1 MRKLYKKVKLIIF
14 MKLEIQF
21 DGKSILGKICLHIPS
36 YLCASSTRNGMDHH
50 RFMGANWCVI
60 ATFPVAHP
68 HNPRLLEALKLAK
81 AMFLLTLAYLI

>member
-1 MRKLYKKVKLIIF
+1 MSAHTYMQVV
-14 MKLEIQF
+14 Q
-21 DGKSILGKICLHIPS
+21 D
-36 YLCASSTRNGMDHH
+36 YGMDHH

-68 HNPRLLEALKLAK
+68 HQPSLLEALKLAK